1 MDIPIIY
8 TTLIIGLT
16 SWIGAEAK
24 LFTSIT
30 SKSFEEG
37 ANPIQFNYGV
47 AVSDVDGDGD
57 FEFIVAGYGTNFG
70 AGAPNLVLSYN
81 KETEKLEN
89 LAVDDTESPYYNIR
103 NDKGKA
109 IGVAACDV
117 DGDGREEIYFLNTNT
132 YSGASDTGEL
142 DKLFRFNDETGKFE
156 DILTKDYNIG
166 VLENL
171 AGRSV
176 ACIDRK
182 GNGKYGIYLA
192 NYAARSNGVLVG
204 AHTILEMDENRSS
217 GNKIFL
223 KNVGEEAGV
232 QQFTGGRGV
241 TIGPIV
247 SNYSDIFCD
256 NERGSNFLWE
266 NDGYGQFND
275 IAKEVEIPDSN
286 QNGRGVTLSD
296 FNNDGLID
304 IAYGNWNG
312 PHRLYLQERIN
323 NNING
328 YEDDVQNEKI
338 KFKNI
343 AMGTEYENPTPI
355 RTVIA
360 MDFDNDGNQE
370 LFMNN
375 IDYQSR
381 GAPNSVH
388 SVINSANDDPT
399 IQTLDVGDAI
409 EVNGHGTGG
418 AVADMDGDGQVELLL
433 SHGESASE
441 PLTMYSV
448 TEGNANNYI
457 RIFVKHKT
465 GAPARGSSVRLF
477 LNDGSS
483 QMRVIDAGSGYLCQ
497 MEPVAH
503 FGLGSKSPNSMT
515 IEVRWP
521 DGVTRSFDVSNQI
534 NKQFTV
540 QHPSV
545 CNGSNFCS

>member
-81 KETEKLEN
+81 KETGKLEN

-296 FNNDGLID
+296 FNNDGQID

-343 AMGTEYENPTPI
+343 AMGTDYENSTPI

-388 SVINSANDDPT
+388 SVINSANGDPE

-503 FGLGSKSPNSMT
+503 FGLGSKSPSSMT